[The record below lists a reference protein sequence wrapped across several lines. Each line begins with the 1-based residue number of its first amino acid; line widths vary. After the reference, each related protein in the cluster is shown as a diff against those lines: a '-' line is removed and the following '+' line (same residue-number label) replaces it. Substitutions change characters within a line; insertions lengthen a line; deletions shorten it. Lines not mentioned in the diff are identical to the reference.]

1 MAIPAHRNTGTI
13 AQAGTGSVTPSMPTH
28 AADDILVLYVSG
40 DFSADTI
47 TVSGGSL
54 TWTLKTD
61 SSTGATNTDVW
72 LKVYWARATS
82 GSETAPTVAGSNNV
96 VQAQISSFSGAIT
109 SGDPFDVT
117 TTRDDT
123 GSGTTVTWDAVTT
136 TVADCLI
143 LLPVGFADDTG
154 SDPGT
159 SYSNGNLSS
168 ITERADTGT
177 ALGND
182 NRLTLVDG
190 GKASAGDTG
199 ATTATIATGTVKRST
214 HTLALKP
221 PAAGGGTTHP
231 GWTTPLGG
239 WW

>member
-1 MAIPAHRNTGTI
+1 
-13 AQAGTGSVTPSMPTH
+13 MPTH
-28 AADDILVLYVSG
+28 QADDILVLYVSG
-40 DFSADTI
+40 DFSGDTI
-47 TVSGGSL
+47 SVTGGSL

-61 SSTGATNTDVW
+61 SATGSVNTDVW

-82 GSETAPTVAGSNNV
+82 ESETAPTVGTSGNII
-96 VQAQISSFSGAIT
+96 QAQIVSYSGAIA

-159 SYSNGNLSS
+159 SYSNANLSS
-168 ITERADTGT
+168 IAERANTGS

-182 NRLTLVDG
+182 NRLCIVDG
-190 GKASAGDTG
+190 GKASSGDTG
-199 ATTATIATGTVKRST
+199 ATTATIATGTVKRAT

-221 PAAGGGTTHP
+221 AAQIVIPHITMAKG
-231 GWTTPLGG
+231 LS
-239 WW
+239 